1 MRMALVHYWLVKM
14 RGGEKARE
22 ALCRPHPEADI
33 YVNVFD
39 PTGIFKEIKSPCPET
54 AFVNLFQL
62 ARAPYKNLTQFIPIA
77 IEQLNIR
84 GYYLDICR
92 EFGHDERVI
101 APAKAQ
107 YLCYC
112 HSPMH
117 YIWNAFHDYRD
128 GAGWFKRAIKR
139 VGKSGSWPRYW

>member
-14 RGGEKARE
+14 RGGEKPRE
-22 ALCRPHPEADI
+22 APCRLHPEADI

-39 PTGIFKEIKSPCPET
+39 LTGIFKEIESRRAET

-62 ARAPYKNLTQFIPIA
+62 SRVLYKHFTQFIPVA
-77 IEQLNIR
+77 IKQLNIS
-84 GYYLDICR
+84 GYDLEIHR
-92 EFGHDERVI
+92 EFGPEESVI
-101 APAKAQ
+101 APAEARHL
-107 YLCYC
+107 YYR

-117 YIWNAFHDYRD
+117 YNYRD

-139 VGKSGSWPRYW
+139 AGKSGSWPRYW